1 VVLQRIHLPK
11 FPGFSTLIGT
21 APAHGMEDSGF
32 DMHMYRSYGSLN
44 TDHTGRSLD
53 TFGSLCGPLSEHV
66 EEREPEV
73 EEETEVVDV
82 TAQVHRPVPR
92 ARVAEIE
99 EELEDEDLF

>member
-1 VVLQRIHLPK
+1 MVLQRIHLPK

-21 APAHGMEDSGF
+21 APAHGMEDSGL

-66 EEREPEV
+66 EEQEQEA
-73 EEETEVVDV
+73 EENLDV
-82 TAQVHRPVPR
+82 TAQVHRPIQR
-92 ARVAEIE
+92 ATVSEVE
-99 EELEDEDLF
+99 NVLQDEHLF